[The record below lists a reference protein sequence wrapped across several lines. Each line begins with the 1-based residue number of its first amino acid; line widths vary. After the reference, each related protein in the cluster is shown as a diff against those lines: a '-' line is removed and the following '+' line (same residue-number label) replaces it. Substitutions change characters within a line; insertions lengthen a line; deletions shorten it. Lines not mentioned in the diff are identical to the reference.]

1 MKAVGKRLIKAV
13 SLIAIM
19 SFAGCSNSEPR
30 YQVSAG
36 SIAAYMN
43 PGQSQ
48 PTTLLLDRQT
58 AQTWFLVRTATGEV
72 TWLPLAQPDMLNK

>member
-1 MKAVGKRLIKAV
+1 MRGALFGVVVVAAL
-13 SLIAIM
+13 
-19 SFAGCSNSEPR
+19 AGCSNSEPR
-30 YQVSAG
+30 YQVSEG

-58 AQTWFLVRTATGEV
+58 AQTWFLVAHRHR
-72 TWLPLAQPDMLNK
+72 